1 MRLPGSKK
9 NLALNFKEKCHCI
22 EYGNE
27 NISIRKQCELL
38 QLNRSMFYSSQK
50 PVATKEEDC
59 ELMLLIDRLYTKK
72 PCLGSRQLKH
82 ALEHLGHSVNRK
94 KVQRSPWFR
103 LPFLLTNL
111 GHSVNRKKVQ
121 RLMRLMCLSSTLP
134 KPWTSKRSK
143 EHAVYPYLLKNLEIT
158 RADQMWSTDITYI
171 PMEKGFMYLTAVI
184 DLYSRK
190 IISWELS
197 NSLDTEFCLVVIK
210 NALSK
215 GKPEIVNTDQG
226 CQYTSQDFI
235 NVLKQNGIR
244 ISMDSKGRALDNIF
258 IERFWRTFKYE
269 YLYCNEARDVKAL
282 SQGIRAYIEYY
293 NEERYHS
300 SIGTTPSK
308 AYASRSG
315 KMAA

>member
-82 ALEHLGHSVNRK
+82 ALEH
-94 KVQRSPWFR
+94 
-103 LPFLLTNL
+103 L